1 MTSADEFQPLSDFVF
16 IWSVYQPE
24 CKCETGSTAIRA
36 AGGLVV
42 IDPIPLAAPAWA
54 ELLAFA
60 PLRAVLLTN
69 GNHVRHARQLREKHH
84 VPVVTAP
91 ATRKDIDELKPDV
104 VLLEN
109 ELLYGIAAI
118 PIPGATAGETAF
130 HSREAGTVVVGDAMI
145 NLDVARGLE
154 FLPDKYCTDAA
165 ANRVSLRKLLAL
177 DFHTVTFAHGTPLTT
192 RAHEK
197 LAALLA

>member
-60 PLRAVLLTN
+60 PL
-69 GNHVRHARQLREKHH
+69 HARQLREKHH